1 VWAKKA
7 LVAAAVLLVFFMGFV
22 AGAGSSAFAG
32 HGFFKTIKSFFGSVV
47 NISGITQT
55 GQVFHHRGNSGYQ
68 AHRLFFQFQE

>member
-32 HGFFKTIKSFFGSVV
+32 HGFFKTIK
-47 NISGITQT
+47 
-55 GQVFHHRGNSGYQ
+55 VFLE
-68 AHRLFFQFQE
+68 A